1 MAEFKFIPPSDE
13 ELKTVSLMQA
23 QWKEKGHT
31 HEFKDI
37 STLRFLRGHKGDSD
51 KAVSFMEKHVE
62 WRQEENVNDITIEM
76 FQKEYDSGKAVIF
89 GVDKCSRPV
98 LYVHARK
105 HNMYDRV
112 ADEVKK
118 AIIYYLEES
127 VKKSKHDEEQIC
139 LVFDMYYFGMS
150 CMDYE
155 VVKILISILQCNY
168 PDVLG
173 QAYIVGAP
181 FIFSACW

>member
-1 MAEFKFIPPSDE
+1 MAEFVFVPPASE
-13 ELKTVSLMQA
+13 ETKTVALMQA
-23 QWKEKGHT
+23 QWADKEYSYN
-31 HEFKDI
+31 FKDI
-37 STLRFLRGHKGDSD
+37 TVLRFLRGHKGNSE
-51 KAVSFMEKHVE
+51 KAVAFMEKHVK
-62 WRQEENVNDITIEM
+62 WRLEENVDNIVVEM
-76 FQKEYDSGKAVIF
+76 FQKEHDSGKAVIF
-89 GVDKCSRPV
+89 GQDKYGRPI

-105 HNMYDRV
+105 HNMYDRDI
-112 ADEVKK
+112 DEVKR

-127 VKKSKHDEEQIC
+127 VRKSKPEEEQIC

-155 VVKILISILQCNY
+155 VVKMLISILQYNY